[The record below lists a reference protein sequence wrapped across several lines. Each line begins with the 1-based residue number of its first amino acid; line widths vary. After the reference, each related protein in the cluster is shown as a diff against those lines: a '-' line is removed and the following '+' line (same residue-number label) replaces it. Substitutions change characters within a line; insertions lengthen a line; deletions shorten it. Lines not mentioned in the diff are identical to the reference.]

1 MRVREKGRRA
11 WSKGSPVGT
20 WKLVSCIFED
30 VQTKE
35 RTFPYGKHPNG
46 YAILT
51 PEGRLMAILSAGGR
65 EVPRTAEDREAA
77 FRSVVAY
84 SGRYRL
90 DGNQFV
96 TTVDIA
102 WNEAWV
108 GTDQWRLFKRKGD
121 RFAVEVSAGE
131 HIAFTDLIFSREGE
145 NQRII
150 YCSIHLDFEC
160 TASECNGVAHG
171 AMDLRNAAQ

>member
-1 MRVREKGRRA
+1 MEKKARNKAKRA
-11 WSKGSPVGT
+11 QSIADSPVGI

-35 RTFPYGKHPNG
+35 RTLPYGEHPKG

-51 PEGRLMAILSAGGR
+51 PEGRLMALITAEGR
-65 EVPRTAEDREAA
+65 TAPSTAEDRDAA
-77 FRSVVAY
+77 FRSAVAY
-84 SGRYRL
+84 SGQYRV

-108 GTDQWRLFKRKGD
+108 GTDQLRLFKINGD
-121 RFAVEVSAGE
+121 RL
-131 HIAFTDLIFSREGE
+131 HIESPPTPNLNRGGQMVRGLLTWEREKKE
-145 NQRII
+145 
-150 YCSIHLDFEC
+150 S
-160 TASECNGVAHG
+160 
-171 AMDLRNAAQ
+171 

>member
-1 MRVREKGRRA
+1 MGKKARNKTKRA
-11 WSKGSPVGT
+11 RASADSPVGA

-35 RTFPYGKHPNG
+35 RTLPYGEHPKG

-51 PEGRLMAILSAGGR
+51 PEGRLMALI
-65 EVPRTAEDREAA
+65 TAEGRTVPHTGEDRDAA
-77 FRSVVAY
+77 FRSAAAY
-84 SGRYRL
+84 SGRYRV

-108 GTDQWRLFKRKGD
+108 GTDQVRFFRMEGD
-121 RFAVEVSAGE
+121 RLYIQTPPTPNPEARARMMHGM
-131 HIAFTDLIFSREGE
+131 LIWQREKK
-145 NQRII
+145 
-150 YCSIHLDFEC
+150 
-160 TASECNGVAHG
+160 
-171 AMDLRNAAQ
+171 